1 MKIPVIDVSALQGND
16 EDALNRAAAELGT
29 ACREV
34 GFFYAAGHGISAE
47 AREAAF
53 DAAHRFFALP
63 VAEKGKAS
71 IVHSMHN
78 RGYVEMGGERL
89 DETKPGDLKEAYNI
103 GLDLAAD
110 DPEVLAGM
118 PFRGVN
124 QWPDL
129 PGFKPAMLD
138 WFNGCWDL
146 GVALHRLFS
155 RDLGLPEDFFADKF
169 DRPLATLRILHYPPH
184 PADADEATRG
194 AGEHTD
200 YGNVTLLMTDGTA
213 GLEVRDRA
221 GNWIAAPHVPGAF
234 VCNIGDCLMR
244 WSNDVYVSTP
254 HRVVNSSGKERYSM
268 AFFLDPNPEADV
280 SCLPSCMGLDNPAKY
295 PPITGGAYLKQR
307 LDATY
312 DFRAEK

>member
-1 MKIPVIDVSALQGND
+1 MQIPVIDVSALQGDD
-16 EDALNRAAAELGT
+16 ETALNRAAAELGT

-34 GFFYAAGHGISAE
+34 GFFYATGHGIPSE

-63 VAEKGKAS
+63 VAEKGRAS
-71 IVHSMHN
+71 IAHSMHN

-89 DETKPGDLKEAYNI
+89 DETKPGDLKEAFNI
-103 GLDLAAD
+103 GLDLAPD

-129 PGFKPAMLD
+129 PGFKPALTT
-138 WFNGCWDL
+138 WFDACWDL
-146 GVALHRLFS
+146 GVALHRLFA
-155 RDLGLPEDFFADKF
+155 RDLNLPEHFFADKF

-184 PADADEATRG
+184 PVDADAATRG

-213 GLEVRDRA
+213 GLEVRDRQ

-280 SCLPSCMGLDNPAKY
+280 SCLPTCMGPDNPAKY

>member
-1 MKIPVIDVSALQGND
+1 MDIPVIDVSALRGND
-16 EDALNRAAAELGT
+16 PAALDRTAAELGR

-34 GFFYAAGHGISAE
+34 GFFYCANHGIPDG
-47 AREAAF
+47 AREALF
-53 DAAHRFFALP
+53 DIAHRFFALP
-63 VAEKGKAS
+63 EAQKKTAS
-71 IVHSMHN
+71 IAHSMHN

-89 DETKPGDLKEAYNI
+89 DETKPGDLKEAFNI

-110 DPEVLAGM
+110 DPEVLAGL

-124 QWPDL
+124 LWPEL
-129 PGFKPAMLD
+129 PGFKDAMMG
-138 WFNGCWDL
+138 WFDACWSLAVDI
-146 GVALHRLFS
+146 HRLFA
-155 RDLGLPEDFFADKF
+155 RDLGLPEHFFADKF

-184 PADADEATRG
+184 PVDADAATRG

-200 YGNVTLLMTDGTA
+200 YGNLTLLMTDGTP

-244 WSNDVYVSTP
+244 WSNDVYTSTP
-254 HRVVNSSGKERYSM
+254 HRVVNSSGRERYSA
-268 AFFLDPNPEADV
+268 AFFLDPNPEAEV
-280 SCLPSCMGLDNPAKY
+280 SCLPSCMGPDRPAKY
-295 PPITGGAYLKQR
+295 PPISGGAYLKQR

-312 DFRAEK
+312 DFRADK